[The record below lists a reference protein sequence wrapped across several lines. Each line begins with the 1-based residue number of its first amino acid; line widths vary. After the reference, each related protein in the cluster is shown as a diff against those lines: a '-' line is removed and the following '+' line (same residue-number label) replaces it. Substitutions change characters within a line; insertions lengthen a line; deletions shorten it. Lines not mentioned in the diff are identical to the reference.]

1 MEGTAKIKSHSLKS
15 VLFQWET
22 MIFVIFIII
31 NIININLSSNYLN
44 FNNMMNNMVVFMDKA
59 LMVFTTMMVLLLGE
73 IDISIA
79 SIMCLSGCLTG
90 VAFEAGL
97 PIVPA
102 MLVGLLVGAAC
113 GFFNGILLVVFPD
126 LNSTI
131 VTLGNQIL
139 FRGIAYMIL
148 EDKPITS
155 ISSKMSFLAWSKA
168 AGIPLILIV
177 FLVETLVF
185 AFVIHR
191 TKFGRSLYAIGSN
204 AKASRFSGIKTNRIK
219 VLVFT
224 LSGLCAGFAGLF
236 LISKLGSARASIAK
250 GYEMEVIAMAI
261 LGGVSTA
268 GGKGKVLGAVLGVF
282 SIGFLRYGLGIVNVS
297 SQILMII
304 IGALLVVA
312 VAIPNLKEVISESA
326 SGGWIRLRVIH
337 NKQK

>member
-79 SIMCLSGCLTG
+79 SIMCLSGCCTG

-102 MLVGLLVGAAC
+102 MMAGAAC
-113 GFFNGILLVVFPD
+113 GFFNGILLVAFPD

>member
-79 SIMCLSGCLTG
+79 SIMCLSGCCTG
-90 VAFEAGL
+90 VAFEA
-97 PIVPA
+97 
-102 MLVGLLVGAAC
+102 GLLVGAAC
-113 GFFNGILLVVFPD
+113 GFFNGILLVAFPD

-177 FLVETLVF
+177 FLVQTLVF

-326 SGGWIRLRVIH
+326 SGGGIRLRVIH

>member
-1 MEGTAKIKSHSLKS
+1 
-15 VLFQWET
+15 
-22 MIFVIFIII
+22 
-31 NIININLSSNYLN
+31 
-44 FNNMMNNMVVFMDKA
+44 MVVFMDKA

-79 SIMCLSGCLTG
+79 SIMCLSGCCTG

-102 MLVGLLVGAAC
+102 MMVGLLVGAAC
-113 GFFNGILLVVFPD
+113 GFFNGILLVAFPD

-155 ISSKMSFLAWSKA
+155 ISSKMSFLAWSKV

-177 FLVETLVF
+177 FFVETLIF

-204 AKASRFSGIKTNRIK
+204 AKASRFSGIKTNQIK

-236 LISKLGSARASIAK
+236 LISKLGSARASICLL
-250 GYEMEVIAMAI
+250 YT
-261 LGGVSTA
+261 STLIDA
-268 GGKGKVLGAVLGVF
+268 NGAA
-282 SIGFLRYGLGIVNVS
+282 VNVAPFTPS
-297 SQILMII
+297 SDIGMGIMAVKYAGEARAVILKHHGIMAYGSDMKEALYSAIYLEEAAKTFVLAKSM
-304 IGALLVVA
+304 GAEIPLLDPEDIA
-312 VAIPNLKEVISESA
+312 KEKR
-326 SGGWIRLRVIH
+326 GWLDYG
-337 NKQK
+337 Q

>member
-1 MEGTAKIKSHSLKS
+1 MEGTAKTRSHSLKS

-79 SIMCLSGCLTG
+79 SIMCLSGCCTG

-102 MLVGLLVGAAC
+102 MMVGLLVGAAC
-113 GFFNGILLVVFPD
+113 GFFNGILLVAFPD

-155 ISSKMSFLAWSKA
+155 ISSKMSFLAWSKV

-177 FLVETLVF
+177 FFVETLIF

-204 AKASRFSGIKTNRIK
+204 AKASRFSGIKTNQSK

-224 LSGLCAGFAGLF
+224 ISGLCRAFPYLKAGKRQGQYCKR
-236 LISKLGSARASIAK
+236 IRDGSHSNGNPGRSQHCRRK
-250 GYEMEVIAMAI
+250 
-261 LGGVSTA
+261 
-268 GGKGKVLGAVLGVF
+268 GKGSGRCSGSVFNRIPAVWTWNCKCFIADSHDYYWSAAG
-282 SIGFLRYGLGIVNVS
+282 S
-297 SQILMII
+297 S
-304 IGALLVVA
+304 GCD
-312 VAIPNLKEVISESA
+312 S
-326 SGGWIRLRVIH
+326 
-337 NKQK
+337 

>member
-1 MEGTAKIKSHSLKS
+1 M
-15 VLFQWET
+15 
-22 MIFVIFIII
+22 
-31 NIININLSSNYLN
+31 
-44 FNNMMNNMVVFMDKA
+44 
-59 LMVFTTMMVLLLGE
+59 
-73 IDISIA
+73 
-79 SIMCLSGCLTG
+79 
-90 VAFEAGL
+90 
-97 PIVPA
+97 
-102 MLVGLLVGAAC
+102 
-113 GFFNGILLVVFPD
+113 
-126 LNSTI
+126 
-131 VTLGNQIL
+131 
-139 FRGIAYMIL
+139 
-148 EDKPITS
+148 
-155 ISSKMSFLAWSKA
+155 
-168 AGIPLILIV
+168 
-177 FLVETLVF
+177 ETLIF

-204 AKASRFSGIKTNRIK
+204 AKASRFSGIKTNQIK

-326 SGGWIRLRVIH
+326 SGRWIRQRVIH
-337 NKQK
+337 NKQKY

>member
-1 MEGTAKIKSHSLKS
+1 MKKLPKINTSKLLKA
-15 VLFQWET
+15 
-22 MIFVIFIII
+22 
-31 NIININLSSNYLN
+31 
-44 FNNMMNNMVVFMDKA
+44 A
-59 LMVFTTMMVLLLGE
+59 LPY
-73 IDISIA
+73 I
-79 SIMCLSGCLTG
+79 
-90 VAFEAGL
+90 
-97 PIVPA
+97 
-102 MLVGLLVGAAC
+102 LVGLMATKLGQAYRMASGGDVLDRIFGAFLKIGEAFTNPLPSLHPFDLLVGAAC
-113 GFFNGILLVVFPD
+113 GFFNGILLVAFPD

-155 ISSKMSFLAWSKA
+155 ISSSMSFLAWSKV

-177 FLVETLVF
+177 FFIETLIF

-204 AKASRFSGIKTNRIK
+204 AKASRFSGIRTNQIK

-326 SGGWIRLRVIH
+326 SGRWIRQRVIH

>member
-1 MEGTAKIKSHSLKS
+1 M
-15 VLFQWET
+15 
-22 MIFVIFIII
+22 
-31 NIININLSSNYLN
+31 
-44 FNNMMNNMVVFMDKA
+44 
-59 LMVFTTMMVLLLGE
+59 
-73 IDISIA
+73 
-79 SIMCLSGCLTG
+79 
-90 VAFEAGL
+90 
-97 PIVPA
+97 
-102 MLVGLLVGAAC
+102 GAAC
-113 GFFNGILLVVFPD
+113 GFFNGILLVAFPD

-155 ISSKMSFLAWSKA
+155 ISSKMSFLAWSKV

-177 FLVETLVF
+177 FFVETLIF

-204 AKASRFSGIKTNRIK
+204 AKASRFSGIKTNQIK

-326 SGGWIRLRVIH
+326 SGRWIRQRVIH
-337 NKQK
+337 NKQNTKGGKRL

>member
-79 SIMCLSGCLTG
+79 SIMCLSGCCTG

-102 MLVGLLVGAAC
+102 MMVGLLVGAAC
-113 GFFNGILLVVFPD
+113 GFFNGILLVAFPD

-155 ISSKMSFLAWSKA
+155 ISSKMSFLAWSKV

-177 FLVETLVF
+177 FFVETLIF

-204 AKASRFSGIKTNRIK
+204 AKASRFSGIKTNQIK
-219 VLVFT
+219 VLVLPSADYAQDLQGFF
-224 LSGLCAGFAGLF
+224 LSQSWEAPGP
-236 LISKLGSARASIAK
+236 
-250 GYEMEVIAMAI
+250 
-261 LGGVSTA
+261 
-268 GGKGKVLGAVLGVF
+268 VL
-282 SIGFLRYGLGIVNVS
+282 
-297 SQILMII
+297 
-304 IGALLVVA
+304 
-312 VAIPNLKEVISESA
+312 
-326 SGGWIRLRVIH
+326 
-337 NKQK
+337 QKDTRWKS